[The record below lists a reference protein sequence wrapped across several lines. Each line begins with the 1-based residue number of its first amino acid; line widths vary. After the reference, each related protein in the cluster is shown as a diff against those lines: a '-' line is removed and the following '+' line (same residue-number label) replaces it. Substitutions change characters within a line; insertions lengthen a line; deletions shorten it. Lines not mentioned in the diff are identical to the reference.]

1 MSLILPDGLP
11 AIESLKEENI
21 FIENCTQTE
30 NRSTR
35 KLRIA
40 LLNIMPIKE
49 TTEMDFARVLSYSP
63 LNIELTLM
71 KLRTHTPKH
80 ASPEHMERFYTY
92 FDELKDEKFD
102 GFIVTGAPI
111 EHLEF
116 EDVSYWKELSE
127 IFAWADT
134 NVKSTLYICWA
145 AQAGLYYHYGVPKY
159 TLDKKMFG
167 VFSQKTLQPHLPIYR
182 GFDDFF
188 FMPQSRHTEVRKEDI
203 LANKDLQ
210 LIAESDESGVG
221 MVMARNGREFFVTGH
236 MEYSSMTLDKEYRRD
251 YGKRSDVEMPK
262 HYYADDDMERGP
274 VVRWRAHANLFFN
287 NWINYY
293 VYQETPYDINKIG

>member
-11 AIESLKEENI
+11 AIKSLKEENI

-30 NRSTR
+30 DRSTR

-127 IFAWADT
+127 IFVWADT

-145 AQAGLYYHYGVPKY
+145 AQAGLYYHYAASVPRFRRHVQY
-159 TLDKKMFG
+159 AAQ
-167 VFSQKTLQPHLPIYR
+167 SPYR
-182 GFDDFF
+182 GARGGDTHTLGIGHR
-188 FMPQSRHTEVRKEDI
+188 SRVGGEWNEHRICAQRQTDI
-203 LANKDLQ
+203 HNRTHG
-210 LIAESDESGVG
+210 I
-221 MVMARNGREFFVTGH
+221 
-236 MEYSSMTLDKEYRRD
+236 
-251 YGKRSDVEMPK
+251 
-262 HYYADDDMERGP
+262 
-274 VVRWRAHANLFFN
+274 
-287 NWINYY
+287 
-293 VYQETPYDINKIG
+293 

>member
-1 MSLILPDGLP
+1 MSLWTFTRKLT
-11 AIESLKEENI
+11 
-21 FIENCTQTE
+21 C
-30 NRSTR
+30 RSTR

-49 TTEMDFARVLSYSP
+49 NTEMDFARVLSYSP

-145 AQAGLYYHYGVPKY
+145 AQAGPCLCSAVSTTRSICRTVAIPRCARRRYAY
-159 TLDKKMFG
+159 T
-167 VFSQKTLQPHLPIYR
+167 
-182 GFDDFF
+182 
-188 FMPQSRHTEVRKEDI
+188 
-203 LANKDLQ
+203 
-210 LIAESDESGVG
+210 
-221 MVMARNGREFFVTGH
+221 RNWT
-236 MEYSSMTLDKEYRRD
+236 S
-251 YGKRSDVEMPK
+251 
-262 HYYADDDMERGP
+262 
-274 VVRWRAHANLFFN
+274 
-287 NWINYY
+287 
-293 VYQETPYDINKIG
+293 

>member
-1 MSLILPDGLP
+1 MSLILPDGLS

-21 FIENCTQTE
+21 FIENRAQTE
-30 NRSTR
+30 DRSTR
-35 KLRIA
+35 KLKIA

-49 TTEMDFARVLSYSP
+49 TTETDFARVLSYSP

-127 IFAWADT
+127 IFVWADT

-145 AQAGLYYHYGVPKY
+145 AQADSTITTECLS
-159 TLDKKMFG
+159 T
-167 VFSQKTLQPHLPIYR
+167 SCRQK
-182 GFDDFF
+182 
-188 FMPQSRHTEVRKEDI
+188 VRY
-203 LANKDLQ
+203 LSS
-210 LIAESDESGVG
+210 ESDEPYPASVPRFRRHVQYATQSPYRGARGGDTHTLGIGHRSRVG
-221 MVMARNGREFFVTGH
+221 GEWNEHRICT
-236 MEYSSMTLDKEYRRD
+236 
-251 YGKRSDVEMPK
+251 
-262 HYYADDDMERGP
+262 
-274 VVRWRAHANLFFN
+274 
-287 NWINYY
+287 
-293 VYQETPYDINKIG
+293 